1 MTNERARGFVTPYRA
16 EVAFNFCHNAM
27 MARRGIPKGPVNWYL
42 KEWMDSCG
50 LTGRGAQARMME
62 RTGWTKASMSQLYNG
77 TQDYSPRIINDAAA
91 ALQIEPFEL
100 LLPPERAMNLR
111 RLQAAA
117 EGIVRSVT
125 PPSAGQA
132 A

>member
-1 MTNERARGFVTPYRA
+1 
-16 EVAFNFCHNAM
+16 
-27 MARRGIPKGPVNWYL
+27 
-42 KEWMDSCG
+42 MDSCG